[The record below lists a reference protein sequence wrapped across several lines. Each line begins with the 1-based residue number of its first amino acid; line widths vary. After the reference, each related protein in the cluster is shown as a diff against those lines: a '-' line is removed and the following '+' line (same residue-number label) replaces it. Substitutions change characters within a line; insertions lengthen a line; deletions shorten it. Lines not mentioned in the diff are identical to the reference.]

1 MSWNNRIFKHVS
13 NGSVSYALHETFYN
27 EMNGN
32 IEGWT
37 EEPVSEHSTSVNE
50 LIQDLE
56 QKLEDAKRFSNSIL
70 LFGASNEINNSISA
84 GAGG

>member
-1 MSWNNRIFKHVS
+1 MTWNNRIFKHVD

-27 EMNGN
+27 EMNGK

-37 EEPVSEHSTSVNE
+37 EEPVSEYSTSIDE

-56 QKLEDAKRFSNSIL
+56 QKLEDAKRFRNSIL
-70 LFGASNEINNSISA
+70 LFDASPEINNSINSN
-84 GAGG
+84 